1 MARNAKNK
9 RRGNRRGESALGK
22 VGAVIVGLFVIVI
35 IGGMFYMN
43 LSKEKVILDSNSLCQ
58 IGKKPSDVIAI
69 LIDATESLPERA
81 ARQAVI
87 KIENIL
93 SSAPENSLINLYAIK
108 SGNESHIEPITHIC
122 KPQNGVNMSNLT
134 GNKRFAKDQYEQ
146 SFSKP
151 LKAHI
156 NNLIVARSSAS
167 SPLVESM
174 QSAIIES
181 FTANP
186 NTGLDRLIIV
196 SDMIQNT
203 SMYSFYREKPSYKN
217 FDEMSNRSGKGMLRL
232 EGITVDMLV
241 VARDFNTGN
250 REDVVSFWSSFLQE
264 RGASSGSSMEPL
276 L

>member
-93 SSAPENSLINLYAIK
+93 SSAPETPLLIYTQLSQEMSLIL
-108 SGNESHIEPITHIC
+108 S
-122 KPQNGVNMSNLT
+122 L
-134 GNKRFAKDQYEQ
+134 
-146 SFSKP
+146 
-151 LKAHI
+151 
-156 NNLIVARSSAS
+156 
-167 SPLVESM
+167 
-174 QSAIIES
+174 
-181 FTANP
+181 
-186 NTGLDRLIIV
+186 
-196 SDMIQNT
+196 
-203 SMYSFYREKPSYKN
+203 
-217 FDEMSNRSGKGMLRL
+217 
-232 EGITVDMLV
+232 
-241 VARDFNTGN
+241 
-250 REDVVSFWSSFLQE
+250 
-264 RGASSGSSMEPL
+264 
-276 L
+276 